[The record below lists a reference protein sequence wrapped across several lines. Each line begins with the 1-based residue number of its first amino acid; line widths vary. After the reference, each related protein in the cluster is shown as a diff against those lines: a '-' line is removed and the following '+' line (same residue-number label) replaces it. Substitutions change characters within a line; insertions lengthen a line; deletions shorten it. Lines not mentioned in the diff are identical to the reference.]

1 MTENSTE
8 SVCFCSCVHESIG
21 YADELIVLCDSSLF
35 DAAMFFKKHVIETND
50 LTGYTTLKLL

>member
-1 MTENSTE
+1 MMTENSTE

-35 DAAMFFKKHVIETND
+35 DAAMFF
-50 LTGYTTLKLL
+50 LKNM

>member
-21 YADELIVLCDSSLF
+21 YAHELIVLRDQGL
-35 DAAMFFKKHVIETND
+35 
-50 LTGYTTLKLL
+50 